1 MQQLPA
7 KTSPKWL
14 ALTAQGIAA
23 VVLFAMTASLLPGQ
37 EAGLRAHPHHARTRP
52 RPPAW
57 GGSRAR
63 DRRPQVACF
72 LLVLTAYRRRRS
84 GREEVLGGGVFGGG
98 LGLADGLG
106 LGNGGSSVHLLNHA
120 IAGEWNHPGWG
131 CCPSLGEVGV
141 HRLGAVVVDEV
152 IFHVLGLG
160 ARDDESKG
168 AAGGCQ
174 NGPWSPLCADPQKLF
189 NHGGSPSAA
198 GFIDFRTWLVQKTTA
213 WIPLSINPAPL
224 PVIPVLTGRPS
235 CNST

>member
-1 MQQLPA
+1 VNGSYEECLVHYGRFTNQRRRPHPQQE
-7 KTSPKWL
+7 
-14 ALTAQGIAA
+14 
-23 VVLFAMTASLLPGQ
+23 PGCDP
-37 EAGLRAHPHHARTRP
+37 GT
-52 RPPAW
+52 

-63 DRRPQVACF
+63 DRWPQVASF
-72 LLVLTAYRRRRS
+72 LLLPTAYRRRRS
-84 GREEVLGGGVFGGG
+84 GREEVLGGRVFGGG
-98 LGLADGLG
+98 LGLADGLC

-131 CCPSLGEVGV
+131 CCPSLGEVGI

-198 GFIDFRTWLVQKTTA
+198 VFLILGPGWYRKQ
-213 WIPLSINPAPL
+213 PPGSHYP
-224 PVIPVLTGRPS
+224 
-235 CNST
+235 